1 MSNPGQSDSSGTTN
15 DSNFTVLDVTGLQCP
30 LPVLKAQKSLRSLA
44 TGAVLQ
50 VISTDPMAT
59 IDIPHF
65 CTEHRHKLL
74 RQEPHGDAVH
84 YFIEKR

>member
-1 MSNPGQSDSSGTTN
+1 MSNTGQTVSGGTPDESSI
-15 DSNFTVLDVTGLQCP
+15 TVLDVSGLQCP
-30 LPVLKAQKSLRSLA
+30 LPVLKAQKALRSLA
-44 TGAVLQ
+44 PGDVLQ

-74 RQEPHGDAVH
+74 RQEPHGEAVH
-84 YFIEKR
+84 YYLEKG

>member
-1 MSNPGQSDSSGTTN
+1 MSNSGQTAGGGTPNDSS
-15 DSNFTVLDVTGLQCP
+15 FTVLDVTGLQCP
-30 LPVLKAQKSLRSLA
+30 LPVLKAQKALRSLA
-44 TGAVLQ
+44 AGDVLQ

-84 YFIEKR
+84 YYVEKG

>member
-1 MSNPGQSDSSGTTN
+1 MNESEI
-15 DSNFTVLDVTGLQCP
+15 TVLDVTGLQCP
-30 LPVLKAQKSLRSLA
+30 LPVLKAQKALRSLA
-44 TGAVLQ
+44 AGDVLQ

-65 CTEHRHKLL
+65 CTEHGHKLL

-84 YFIEKR
+84 YFLKKA

>member
-1 MSNPGQSDSSGTTN
+1 MSNTGQTVSGGTPDESSI
-15 DSNFTVLDVTGLQCP
+15 TVLDVSGLQCP
-30 LPVLKAQKSLRSLA
+30 LPVLKAQKALRSLA
-44 TGAVLQ
+44 SGDVLQ

-74 RQEPHGDAVH
+74 RQEPHGEAVH
-84 YFIEKR
+84 YYLEKG

>member
-1 MSNPGQSDSSGTTN
+1 MSNSGQTAGGETPNESS
-15 DSNFTVLDVTGLQCP
+15 FTVLDVTGLQCP
-30 LPVLKAQKSLRSLA
+30 LPVLKAQKALRSLA
-44 TGAVLQ
+44 TGDVLQ

-84 YFIEKR
+84 YYLEKG

>member
-1 MSNPGQSDSSGTTN
+1 MSKPSKADSGGTPN
-15 DSNFTVLDVTGLQCP
+15 ESSFTVLDVTGLQCP
-30 LPVLKAQKSLRSLA
+30 LPVLKAQKALRSLA
-44 TGAVLQ
+44 AGDVLQ

-84 YFIEKR
+84 YYLEKG